1 MKKQNQDVRSYDR
14 QRNLLLLLVVGLLFC
29 ILLLF
34 IIYASSV
41 ASLSDELGNLIGT
54 IWGQVTLV
62 DLYIGLILSTIWVYY
77 REKYPVVAI
86 IWAIVFFL
94 TGFLSVSLYI
104 IIQLIFLLVHQNP
117 ARFFMGYR
125 TPETYR

>member
-1 MKKQNQDVRSYDR
+1 MKKQKQDVRSYDR

-34 IIYASSV
+34 ILYASSV
-41 ASLSDELGNLIGT
+41 ASLSEELGKLIGT

-62 DLYIGLILSTIWVYY
+62 DLYIGLILSAFWVYY

-94 TGFLSVSLYI
+94 TGFLSVSFYI
-104 IIQLIFLLVHQNP
+104 IIQLSFLLVHQNP
-117 ARFFMGYR
+117 VRFFMGYR
-125 TPETYR
+125 TPEVDR